1 MYCTVEGH
9 LLATQFCLYITL
21 YFLYEGIGK
30 SDSYRYR
37 NKYVNNRYRIYL
49 LYAQFLYTVQHRV
62 SRVYIQ
68 SYFCDTKYTECK
80 AFYPVVWIGSTHPLT
95 HRRVLLP
102 FPLLWVQGGRH
113 TLLQVRGRGDPI
125 PTKEQTLFL
134 LLMYHTIIPIRCTE
148 AGVLDER
155 YSAKPAQRSSHTG
168 LPSYIGRTRFPVLAF
183 VDWRAC
189 KATLLSG
196 VSWL

>member
-1 MYCTVEGH
+1 M
-9 LLATQFCLYITL
+9 
-21 YFLYEGIGK
+21 
-30 SDSYRYR
+30 
-37 NKYVNNRYRIYL
+37 NNRYRIYL
-49 LYAQFLYTVQHRV
+49 LYVHCTVCVQFLYTVQHRL

-80 AFYPVVWIGSTHPLT
+80 AFYPVVWIGSTHPLA

-113 TLLQVRGRGDPI
+113 TLLQGRGRGDPI

-134 LLMYHTIIPIRCTE
+134 LLMYHTIIPLRCTE

-168 LPSYIGRTRFPVLAF
+168 LPGYIGRTRFPVLAY
-183 VDWRAC
+183 VDCRGGQISTFIPSIQIFDFYPIGRLPHLHFFFKIESKVNVC
-189 KATLLSG
+189 YLRFS
-196 VSWL
+196 VR